1 MWLFILVSLIKG
13 SPRQGSTSFSG
24 KNPLHVNPWGIL
36 HSEGKREIL
45 SSTSE
50 CTISY
55 LMVET
60 FTLQYVSKTISLFVC
75 LFTWEYFA
83 HIKNHI
89 AAKSLSMSAT
99 YRLWAG
105 MIFIVQHLLCHRAS
119 VFAVSCKRLAQYIV
133 ASYKKQGYLGSIR
146 TNHPLPLLWN

>member
-13 SPRQGSTSFSG
+13 SPLQGSTSFSG

-75 LFTWEYFA
+75 LLENTSLILRITLLQNLCLCAPPTAFEQEW
-83 HIKNHI
+83 
-89 AAKSLSMSAT
+89 SLSCNT
-99 YRLWAG
+99 CCVTGPR
-105 MIFIVQHLLCHRAS
+105 F
-119 VFAVSCKRLAQYIV
+119 FAVSCKRLAQYIV